1 MPGRAGQG
9 TIAAMF
15 SSRWPL
21 AGLRLRTPEL
31 ELRWPSLSD
40 LDALADVAAAG
51 VHDPDVMPFLTPW
64 TEAPPGE
71 RALGTIQYHWSRW
84 ASWQPS
90 DWHLELAV
98 ARDGVVVG
106 TQGMHARD
114 FALVREVGTG
124 SWLGRAHH
132 GRGTGTQMR
141 AAVLHLAFEG
151 LGAEQAV
158 SGAFEDNAASLGV
171 SRKLGY
177 RDDGIRLHAVRGR
190 RVAERRLR
198 LTRDDWLA
206 TRSVPVEIEGLEP
219 CLPMFGLG

>member
-1 MPGRAGQG
+1 
-9 TIAAMF
+9 MF

-21 AGLRLRTPEL
+21 AGLRLRTPEV

-40 LDALADVAAAG
+40 LGALADLAAAG

-64 TEAPPGE
+64 TEAPPDE
-71 RALGTIQYHWSRW
+71 RALSTIQYHWSRW
-84 ASWQPS
+84 ASWQPF
-90 DWHLELAV
+90 DWHLELVV
-98 ARDGVVVG
+98 ARGGVVVG
-106 TQGMHARD
+106 TQGMSARD

-124 SWLGRAHH
+124 SWLGRAYH
-132 GRGTGTQMR
+132 GQGIGTRMR

-177 RDDGIRLHAVRGR
+177 RDDGVRLHAVRGR
-190 RVAERRLR
+190 RVVERRLR
-198 LTRDDWLA
+198 LTRNDWLA
-206 TRSVPVEIEGLEP
+206 KRSVPVEIEGLEA